1 MLLMTRG
8 VEVMSLDFPDAKV
21 LVVRPSRRFEGVDRA
36 PAVLFGWLIARCGLP
51 RAHSLRAAL
60 RPQKEFIELH
70 PDLWAEDTGMEVS
83 ANMSTTTRP
92 MLVQPEPA
100 AALPAPSPSPLPPSV
115 APSPAPQYALEPA
128 GAEEEDAP
136 PSMAGTPL
144 PPGEDDGRATPAGSA
159 LPDDG
164 RTTPAGSEMSF
175 VPPPQ
180 SADGEAPPDDQ

>member
-1 MLLMTRG
+1 MR
-8 VEVMSLDFPDAKV
+8 S
-21 LVVRPSRRFEGVDRA
+21 
-36 PAVLFGWLIARCGLP
+36 
-51 RAHSLRAAL
+51 
-60 RPQKEFIELH
+60 QKEFIELH

-83 ANMSTTTRP
+83 ASTSSSNARP
-92 MLVQPEPA
+92 MLVQAEPA
-100 AALPAPSPSPLPPSV
+100 AALPAPSPSPLPPSI

-128 GAEEEDAP
+128 GGEQEEA

-144 PPGEDDGRATPAGSA
+144 PPGDDDGRATPAGSA